1 MYGIATYSGT
11 IFQVG
16 TSLGATRG
24 LLLRGGDVL
33 EKFSDVD
40 AVVFYKTGT
49 LTIGRPVVTKVI
61 ASRDRGDANAKLSI
75 SYVLPLIYILY
86 LITLGLYSDIP
97 GLDVT
102 FD

>member
-1 MYGIATYSGT
+1 MFIQVS
-11 IFQVG
+11 FCQVG

-40 AVVFYKTGT
+40 AVVFDKTGT

-61 ASRDRGDANAKLSI
+61 ASRGMGDANTKLSV
-75 SYVLPLIYILY
+75 SYLFWIYMLY
-86 LITLGLYSDIP
+86 LITLGLSSDTLT
-97 GLDVT
+97 LDFT
-102 FD
+102 SD